1 MQANARTALAS
12 TSVLSVNKSNL
23 FLMKL
28 PLTISK
34 RQEKNPMIPLLGG
47 IDTRFTQSD
56 IFDFAITDEIAILFL
71 TIKFHRLNPQ
81 YFDDRA
87 KKLIG
92 PWKTRILILLIDDD
106 NPNRH
111 ISALTQT
118 AMAHNMTTVL
128 AFGYEEASKWLHSYY
143 TIQDSSL
150 DELKSTSE
158 SNYDIAV
165 NMLHSLNIS
174 RKDAEDLLNT
184 FGSIDKIL
192 KASKEQ
198 ISKATSMS
206 SSKIDAFF
214 AAIDKDF

>member
-1 MQANARTALAS
+1 
-12 TSVLSVNKSNL
+12 
-23 FLMKL
+23 MKL
-28 PLTISK
+28 PLTIAR
-34 RQEKNPMIPLLGG
+34 RQEKNPLIPLLNG
-47 IDTRFTQSD
+47 IETQISEAD
-56 IFDFAITDEIAILFL
+56 IFDFCIGDDIAFLFL

-87 KKLIG
+87 KKLMG

-106 NPNRH
+106 NPNKH

-118 AMAHNMTTVL
+118 AMAHNITTIL
-128 AFGYEEASKWLHSYY
+128 SFGYEEASKWLYTYY
-143 TIQDSSL
+143 NIQDSPI
-150 DELKSTSE
+150 DDLKASNET
-158 SNYDIAV
+158 NYDIAV

-174 RKDAEDLLNT
+174 RKEAEELLHA
-184 FGSIDKIL
+184 FGSIEKIL

-214 AAIDKDF
+214 AAAEQDF